1 MFPSRWRTSGYH
13 RRSLLKGIGSQRPS
27 CGRKAHCESRS
38 PTREVAGDQLAA
50 HRRDQVHRDRQPE
63 SGSLSRGLGGEKGLE
78 QTLQNFRGNARS
90 VVLHVDDN
98 LLILASP
105 SNANRSLS
113 LDRMGGVDQQ
123 VDQNLRKRAGPYQP
137 NAGLRQ
143 RRDFHRSSG
152 STSRT
157 TQIQQSMN
165 DQVDSLH
172 FRVDP
177 IEIFF
182 ELLGRAQPAASQ
194 GEVAQNAAERVSYFV
209 CHPGGQLPDRREPR
223 GRTQL
228 GLSAGQPFIG
238 GGEL

>member
-105 SNANRSLS
+105 RSEEHTSELQSRQYLVCRLLLEKKKQTTYSQACPYRLCS
-113 LDRMGGVDQQ
+113 LVRE
-123 VDQNLRKRAGPYQP
+123 RIK
-137 NAGLRQ
+137 
-143 RRDFHRSSG
+143 S
-152 STSRT
+152 
-157 TQIQQSMN
+157 QITES
-165 DQVDSLH
+165 
-172 FRVDP
+172 
-177 IEIFF
+177 
-182 ELLGRAQPAASQ
+182 
-194 GEVAQNAAERVSYFV
+194 VS
-209 CHPGGQLPDRREPR
+209 
-223 GRTQL
+223 
-228 GLSAGQPFIG
+228 A
-238 GGEL
+238 